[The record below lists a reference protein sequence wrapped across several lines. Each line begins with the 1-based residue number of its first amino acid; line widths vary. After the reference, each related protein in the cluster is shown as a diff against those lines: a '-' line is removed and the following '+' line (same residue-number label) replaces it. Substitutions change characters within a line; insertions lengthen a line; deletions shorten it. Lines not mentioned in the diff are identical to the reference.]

1 MEILGA
7 GFART
12 GTMST
17 RHALVKLGLDPCFHM
32 ENVISENYLDEFID
46 AFNGNLQ
53 PLIGVLKRGNFK
65 ATLDFPIIALVDEL
79 LPHFPEAKVLLN
91 VRDTSDAWV
100 TSFRNTV
107 WKAMETP
114 AYVRINQLLPRPF
127 SVVAKSKFQF
137 DLSDATLQCI
147 IDKGNKEW
155 LCVL

>member
-17 RHALVKLGLDPCFHM
+17 RHALVKLGLGPCFHM
-32 ENVISENYLDEFID
+32 ENVISENYLDEFIA

-53 PLIGVLKRGNFK
+53 PLIGILSSGKFK
-65 ATLDFPIIALVDEL
+65 ATLDFPIIAMVDEL
-79 LPHFPEAKVLLN
+79 LPHFPEAKVLLT
-91 VRDTSDAWV
+91 VRDTPEAWV

-127 SVVAKSKFQF
+127 SVVANSKFQF
-137 DLSDATLQCI
+137 DLCDFTLQRI
-147 IDKGNKEW
+147 IDKGNKE
-155 LCVL
+155 

>member
-17 RHALVKLGLDPCFHM
+17 RHALVKLGLGPCFHM
-32 ENVISENYLDEFID
+32 ENVISENYLDEFIA

-53 PLIGVLKRGNFK
+53 PLIGILSSGKFK

-91 VRDTSDAWV
+91 
-100 TSFRNTV
+100 TV

-127 SVVAKSKFQF
+127 SVVANSKFQF
-137 DLSDATLQCI
+137 DLCDFTLQRI
-147 IDKGNKEW
+147 IDKGNKE
-155 LCVL
+155 